1 MLTHDGAPVVA
12 MILGHNGSIEAGE
25 KVLAPARHFG
35 KPMADTVVPTP
46 YNVRQ
51 TLLDDP
57 LAKHGLHR
65 YWRSAFTEQLSD
77 ALIDELVK
85 GAATF
90 TSPLSLLGLFYVHG
104 AAARVPADAT
114 AFAARRPQWDFD
126 IIGQWTDPAE
136 SSGHIAW
143 VRALWDRLEPQLL
156 GTVYINHLAA
166 DDRPEKVRVSYG
178 ENYRRLRELK
188 AVYDPMNLFRS
199 NANISPA

>member
-1 MLTHDGAPVVA
+1 M
-12 MILGHNGSIEAGE
+12 S
-25 KVLAPARHFG
+25 
-35 KPMADTVVPTP
+35 

-51 TLLDDP
+51 TLIDDP
-57 LAKHGLHR
+57 NAKHGLHR

-77 ALIDELVK
+77 VLIDELVK

-90 TSPLSLLGLFYVHG
+90 SSPLSLLGLFYVHG
-104 AAARVPADAT
+104 AATRVPATAT

-143 VRALWDRLEPQLL
+143 VRALWDRVEPELL
-156 GTVYINHLAA
+156 GTVYINHMMA
-166 DDRPEKVRVSYG
+166 DDRPEKLRASYG
-178 ENYRRLRELK
+178 ENYARLRELK
-188 AVYDPMNLFRS
+188 AVYDSMNLFRV